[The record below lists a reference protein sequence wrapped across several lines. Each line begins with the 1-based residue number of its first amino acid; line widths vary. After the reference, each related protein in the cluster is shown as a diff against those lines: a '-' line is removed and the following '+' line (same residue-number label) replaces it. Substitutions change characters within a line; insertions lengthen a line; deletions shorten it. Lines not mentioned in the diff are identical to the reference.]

1 MLPTAV
7 DRDFVVPKLVLSS
20 ALARWLSGDGGAVGA
35 SRECRLDVAGTTLAG
50 ALDSLFRQH
59 PGLRGYVL
67 DEHGRIRHHVA
78 VFIDGESIRSKSD
91 LDVSLNEGSEVY
103 IMQALSGG

>member
-1 MLPTAV
+1 M
-7 DRDFVVPKLVLSS
+7 PKLVLSS
-20 ALARWLSGDGGAVGA
+20 ALARWLSDDGGAVGA
-35 SRECRLDVAGTTLAG
+35 SWERRLDVAGTTLAG

-59 PGLRGYVL
+59 PELRGYVL